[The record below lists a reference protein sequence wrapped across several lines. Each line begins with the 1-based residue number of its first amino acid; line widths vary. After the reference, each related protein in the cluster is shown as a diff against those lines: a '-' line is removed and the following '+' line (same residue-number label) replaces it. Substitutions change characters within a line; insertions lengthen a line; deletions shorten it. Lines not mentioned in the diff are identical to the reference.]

1 MSTTSLQAHCSSVL
15 HFLGQDKYEYFSDG
29 LLLVDTCSGRIV
41 DVGHREAL
49 LKQYPQAAV
58 FYYQD
63 ALIMPGL
70 IDTHVHYPQVDV
82 IASHGEQ
89 LLAWLDQY
97 TFPTEA
103 RFSDPEHAQET
114 AEFFLEELL
123 RNGTTTAAVFG
134 SVHASAAEAFF
145 CASEKR
151 NTRMI
156 MGKSMMDRNT
166 PDALS
171 ETTEVSYQQT
181 RQLIERWHHNG
192 RQLYAATLRF
202 VVTSTPAQFA
212 HIRTLMEEFPDLYMQ
227 THLAENLAEVTLVK
241 EMFPER
247 RDYVDVFDHHGLLGP
262 RSLFGHGIHLS
273 EAELV
278 RLKDSDSRIAFCPT
292 SNLFLGSGLFDLD
305 RTSKM
310 VQTGIATD
318 VGAGTSFS
326 MLATLSEAYKICQI
340 NGTRFSPLRAFYMAT
355 LGNAGVLSLESRV
368 GNFESGKEAD
378 FVIYNLAC
386 TPLMKRRQALCQS
399 IEERLF
405 ALMVLGDD
413 RAVQSTFIA
422 GKCQYLKES
431 SVKAPSDK

>member
-1 MSTTSLQAHCSSVL
+1 MQVTSLQAHCGSVL
-15 HFLGQDKYEYFSDG
+15 HFLDQDEYEYFSDG
-29 LLLVDTCSGRIV
+29 VLLVDTCSGSV
-41 DVGHREAL
+41 VGVGNRSAL
-49 LKQYPQAAV
+49 LDQYPQAAV
-58 FYYQD
+58 LYYQD
-63 ALIMPGL
+63 ALIMPGM

-89 LLAWLDQY
+89 LLEWLNHY

-103 RFSDPEHAQET
+103 RFSDEEHAKET

-134 SVHASAAEAFF
+134 SVHASAADAFF
-145 CASEKR
+145 RASEKR

-166 PDALS
+166 PDSLS
-171 ETTEVSYQQT
+171 ETTEESYQQT

-202 VVTSTPAQFA
+202 VVTSTPAQFE
-212 HIRTLMEEFPDLYMQ
+212 HIRALMEEFPDLHMQ
-227 THLAENLAEVTLVK
+227 THLAENLTEVALVK

-247 RDYVDVFDHHGLLGP
+247 RDYLDVFDHHGLLGP

-278 RLKDSDSRIAFCPT
+278 RLEASNSRIAFCPT
-292 SNLFLGSGLFDLD
+292 SNLFLGSGLFQLD
-305 RTSKM
+305 KAGVTI
-310 VQTGIATD
+310 QTGIATD

-326 MLATLSEAYKICQI
+326 MLTTLSEAYKICQI
-340 NGTRFSPLRAFYMAT
+340 NGARLSPLRAFYMAT
-355 LGNAGVLSLESRV
+355 LGNAKVLSV
-368 GNFESGKEAD
+368 DNKIGNFEVGKEAD

-386 TPLMKRRQALCQS
+386 TPLMKRRQALCQRL
-399 IEERLF
+399 EETLF

-413 RAVQSTFIA
+413 RSVHATFIA
-422 GKCQYLKES
+422 GKCQFLNEL
-431 SVKAPSDK
+431 SVKKT